1 MLKKKKSVN
10 DFERSANTYFSEISK
25 FLPLTREEETA
36 LWRRYKK
43 NHDLDARNKLVTS
56 NLKFVASVAK
66 NYIGMGLSYSDLI
79 AEGNCGLMKAMD
91 RFDYERGYK
100 TISYSVW
107 WIRQSILDALQ
118 NRKGIDGDPLPEDY
132 EPEIADDDI
141 CGETESEGAKNLQ
154 IISDSHQL
162 TEESRALIGGLIES
176 LDDRE
181 RVIITEYFGIGMNKP
196 LTLEEIGEE
205 MNLTKERVR
214 QLKERAL
221 KKLRAEALRSS
232 VFSEVS
238 PE

>member
-1 MLKKKKSVN
+1 MLKKKKSIN

-25 FLPLTREEETA
+25 YSPLTREEEA
-36 LWRRYKK
+36 VLWRKFKK
-43 NHDLDARNKLVTS
+43 NHDIEARNKLVTS
-56 NLKFVASVAK
+56 NLKFVASVAR

-107 WIRQSILDALQ
+107 WIKQSILDALQ
-118 NRKGIDGDPLPEDY
+118 KRRGIDGDPLPEDY

-141 CGETESEGAKNLQ
+141 CGENEASSGKNLQ
-154 IISDSHQL
+154 LISDSHQY
-162 TEESRALIGGLIES
+162 TEESKALIGGLIES
-176 LDDRE
+176 LDERE
-181 RVIITEYFGIGMNKP
+181 KVIITEYFGININKP

-205 MNLTKERVR
+205 MGLTKERVR

-232 VFSEVS
+232 VFSEVV
-238 PE
+238 E